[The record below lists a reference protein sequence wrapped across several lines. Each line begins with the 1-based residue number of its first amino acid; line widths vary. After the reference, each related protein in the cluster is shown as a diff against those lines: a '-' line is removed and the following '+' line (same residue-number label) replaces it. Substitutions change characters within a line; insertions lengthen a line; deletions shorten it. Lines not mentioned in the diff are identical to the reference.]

1 MNSLQTRIVLVFS
14 IIITI
19 SAAVL
24 GIMIVN
30 DAQRLV
36 VHSLGTQAKAIAEHT
51 AAGIDVKQYEQLTPE
66 SGTDGYYTQLREQLN
81 EMKNGYGLKYLYT
94 MGSRTVQGKTEYYY
108 MVDGAP
114 LDQTDDVSAL
124 GEVEEEQFPGLV
136 RSFANQSVTVGEL
149 SSDDEYGATVTA
161 YVPIRNEAG
170 AMIGLVGADFDAEDV
185 YALMQRNRTTAILI
199 GLGVLLVSLLAT
211 LLFAKRLVRP
221 LKRLTQEMARVQQG
235 DLTVSVTARGKDEIG
250 KLAGAFQS
258 MIDDLRGM
266 IQRLNDNA
274 LQLHSASQE
283 LTASAQHTQ
292 YNTEQIASLIRVTEE
307 EGVLQ
312 ANRSNDVMSAIG
324 DTDRSVQRIA
334 STASF
339 VAAAAHDTAS
349 EAQTGGQSVQ
359 LAMQQMES
367 IYRNTESMKE
377 DIEQLSEKSD
387 QIQSIMEMIGSIASQ
402 TNLLSLNAAIEAARA
417 GEEGK
422 GFAVVADQVRKLA
435 QQSEESSRVV
445 ADLIMDMLTRIER
458 IVDAVHGGSREVEEG
473 LVIVDRAK
481 SAFASIMS
489 EIGKISAQMDEL
501 SDVSARMAIGSKEA
515 SEASGELAASVR
527 QSAQR
532 FAGVAAAADEQSASM
547 REIFVS
553 TESLSGMANQMN
565 DMIAKF
571 KA

>member
-14 IIITI
+14 VIITI

-24 GIMIVN
+24 GITIVN

-36 VHSLGTQAKAIAEHT
+36 VRSLGAQAQAIAEH
-51 AAGIDVKQYEQLTPE
+51 AAAVIDMKRYEQLGTE
-66 SGTDGYYTQLREQLN
+66 SGTDDYYAQLREQLN
-81 EMKNGYGLKYLYT
+81 EMKQGYGLKYLYT
-94 MGSRTVQGKTEYYY
+94 MGSRTVEGKTEYYY

-114 LDQTDDVSAL
+114 LDQTDDVSAI
-124 GEVEEEQFPGLV
+124 GEVEEEQYPRLV
-136 RSFANQSVTVGEL
+136 QSFANETTTVGEL

-170 AMIGLVGADFDAEDV
+170 DMIGVVGADFDAEDV
-185 YALMQRNRTTAILI
+185 YALMKRNRTTAIAI
-199 GLGVLLVSLLAT
+199 GAGVLLVSLLAT
-211 LLFAKRLVRP
+211 LVFAKRLVRP

-235 DLTVSVTARGKDEIG
+235 DLNVSVTARGKDEIG
-250 KLAGAFQS
+250 RLAGAFQS
-258 MIDDLRGM
+258 MVDDLRSM

-283 LTASAQHTQ
+283 LTASAQHAQ
-292 YNTEQIASLIRVTEE
+292 YNTEQIASLIRVAEE
-307 EGVLQ
+307 EGMLQ
-312 ANRSNDVMSAIG
+312 TSRSNNVISAIG

-334 STASF
+334 STASV
-339 VAAAAHDTAS
+339 VAVAAHDTTT

-359 LAMQQMES
+359 LAMVQMES
-367 IYRNTESMKE
+367 IHRNTESMKE
-377 DIEQLSEKSD
+377 NIEQLSDKSD
-387 QIQSIMEMIGSIASQ
+387 QIRAIMAMIGSIAAQ

-417 GEEGK
+417 GEEGR

-435 QQSEESSRVV
+435 QQSEDASRSV
-445 ADLIMDMLTRIER
+445 ANLITDMLTRIEQ

-473 LVIVDRAK
+473 LVIVARAK

-489 EIGKISAQMDEL
+489 EIGTISIQMDEL
-501 SDVSARMAIGSKEA
+501 SELSARMATGSKEA
-515 SEASGELAASVR
+515 SGASEELACSVR
-527 QSAQR
+527 QSAER
-532 FAGVAAAADEQSASM
+532 FASVAAAAGEQSASM

-553 TESLSGMANQMN
+553 SESLSGMANQMT

-571 KA
+571 KS